1 MLSSSNW
8 TDACLN
14 ALNRS
19 VEQKLA
25 ALYVSGGITVSPFE
39 VAFSLLSLP
48 LPMTSLATAHWH

>member
-8 TDACLN
+8 TDACSN

-19 VEQKLA
+19 VEQELA
-25 ALYVSGGITVSPFE
+25 ARYISGGITVSPFA

-48 LPMTSLATAHWH
+48 LP